1 MQAMR
6 SLGFIPLPKHV
17 ELLSWKTKLGS
28 LGIELGGIW
37 EANH

>member
-1 MQAMR
+1 MHDAVT
-6 SLGFIPLPKHV
+6 SGFIPLPKTRRGFMG
-17 ELLSWKTKLGS
+17 KTKLGS